1 MGKFTK
7 KLQAHDSSYNDF
19 FKNELG
25 KALTNVDVSRQDET
39 ISKQSEDLRR
49 IKISYDKKH
58 YNTEGNYREEKI
70 VVTAL
75 PGADFLN
82 ANDFLNTISSQISG
96 NFLTHDLETTLPYRS
111 QLNNQAQYY
120 YSLKSKYNYYA
131 RGFEEQITNVTERII
146 PNYHIQRSSLTEQ
159 KSNFSTPNQ
168 DFFQSVGT
176 KASITLP
183 PINDQKLRNIIV
195 DDLQSVESVADQYP
209 MYNEIKFVSSQ
220 VGSLTKYL
228 NDQGMMPLLI
238 SDYTNPAN
246 ISRRQ
251 FDLLTSEQNSQVKQS
266 VNVSVFNLANWT
278 QNQNFDLA
286 TNNLTVVSGY
296 ERESFYAERLKKFIL
311 NGIIRTYTQAHLRTY
326 EDIIDTKPCYAEVMF
341 YKVDKYVNN
350 IIGDPVQT
358 YWVSNKEELNIIMD
372 TQIKYGQPYSY
383 DVKQVVMV
391 VGNSYSYSRPQLRPD
406 SKQLTADIT
415 VTNRPSIQ
423 ILEIPY
429 FNDKIVSIQSPPL
442 VPQVHFS
449 TKMNSDKSI
458 KISLSHT
465 LGEDLQTFK
474 TIETSDLQQL
484 DYMNLFRTNYTS
496 MENEFYFSSKGI
508 PEYYE
513 VYRLDRKPKS
523 YDDFSANKL
532 KDAKSFLQEKRESS
546 SHVSVNDFILPNRKY
561 YYMFRAVNIHNHK
574 SNPTIV
580 YEVELIQDAD
590 DSKVV
595 VNKFDF
601 EMPPTYMN
609 TKKFNSLF
617 QVEPAL
623 QQRLLDN
630 NQPSLYNKATAK
642 GSLDNI
648 KLGNV
653 PDSLWGRNFKIRITS
668 TTTGRKIDFNI
679 NFNVKTSK
687 TKEDFE

>member
-25 KALTNVDVSRQDET
+25 KALTDIDVSIQDDTLSKKSENNKRLKLSYGET
-39 ISKQSEDLRR
+39 
-49 IKISYDKKH
+49 SY
-58 YNTEGNYREEKI
+58 NPEGNFREEKI
-70 VVTAL
+70 TISAL
-75 PGADFLN
+75 PGAEFVSEN
-82 ANDFLNTISSQISG
+82 QFINTVSSQISG
-96 NFLTHDLETTLPYRS
+96 NFLTHDLETALPYRS
-111 QLNNQAQYY
+111 QLNNQAQYF

-131 RGFEEQITNVTERII
+131 RGFEEEVANVTERIV
-146 PNYHIQRSSLTEQ
+146 PNYYIQQSSLDSQ
-159 KSNFSTPNQ
+159 KSNFSNPNKE
-168 DFFQSVGT
+168 FFQTLGT
-176 KASITLP
+176 INSMTMP
-183 PINDQKLRNIIV
+183 PINDQKLRNIII
-195 DDLQSVESVADQYP
+195 DDLKSVESIADQYP
-209 MYNEIKFVSSQ
+209 MYNEIKFVSSE
-220 VGSLTKYL
+220 VGSLTKYF
-228 NDQGMMPLLI
+228 NDQGMMALLM

-246 ISRRQ
+246 LSRRQ
-251 FDLLTSEQNSQVKQS
+251 FNLLTSTENSQVTQNADIS
-266 VNVSVFNLANWT
+266 IFNLSSWI

-286 TNNLTVVSGY
+286 TDNLTVASGY
-296 ERESFYAERLKKFIL
+296 ERDSFYAERLKKFIL
-311 NGIIRTYTQAHLRTY
+311 NGIIRTYTERYLRTY
-326 EDIIDTKPCYAEVMF
+326 EDIINTEPCYTEVMF

-350 IIGDPVQT
+350 VIGDPVQT
-358 YWVSNKEELNIIMD
+358 YWVSNKDQLNILID

-383 DVKQVVMV
+383 DVKQVVMI
-391 VGNSYSYSRPQLRPD
+391 VGNSYSYSSPTIRPNT
-406 SKQLTADIT
+406 KQFTADIT
-415 VTNRPSIQ
+415 VINSPSLQ

-429 FNDKIVSIQSPPL
+429 FTDKIISIQSPPL
-442 VPQVHFS
+442 IPQVHFS

-458 KISLSHT
+458 KISLGHT
-465 LGEDLQTFK
+465 LGEDIQSFK
-474 TIETSDLQQL
+474 TIETADIRQL
-484 DYMNLFRTNYTS
+484 DFMNLFRTNYTS
-496 MENEFYFSSKGI
+496 MENEYFFSSEGV

-513 VYRLDRKPKS
+513 IYRLDKKPMS

-532 KDAKSFLQEKRESS
+532 KDAKSFFQEKRESS
-546 SHVSVNDFILPNRKY
+546 SHVSVNDFIFPNRKY

-601 EMPPTYMN
+601 EIPPTYMN

-623 QQRLLDN
+623 QQRLLDS
-630 NQPSLYNKATAK
+630 NQPSLYNKSTAK
-642 GSLDNI
+642 GSLENI

-653 PDSLWGRNFKIRITS
+653 PDSLWGRNFKIRISS

-687 TKEDFE
+687 TNEDFE

>member
-25 KALTNVDVSRQDET
+25 KALTDVDVSLQDDT
-39 ISKQSEDLRR
+39 ISKKSENNRR
-49 IKISYDKKH
+49 LELSYGETS
-58 YNTEGNYREEKI
+58 YNPEGNLREEKI
-70 VVTAL
+70 VITAL
-75 PGADFLN
+75 PGSDFATEN
-82 ANDFLNTISSQISG
+82 QFINTISSQISG

-111 QLNNQAQYY
+111 QLNNQAQYF

-131 RGFEEQITNVTERII
+131 RGFEEQVANVTERII
-146 PNYHIQRSSLTEQ
+146 PNYYIQRSNLDPQ
-159 KSNFSTPNQ
+159 KSNFSSPNKE
-168 DFFQSVGT
+168 FFQTVGT
-176 KASITLP
+176 VNSMTLP
-183 PINDQKLRNIIV
+183 PVNDQKLRNVII
-195 DDLQSVESVADQYP
+195 DDLKSVESSADQYP
-209 MYNEIKFVSSQ
+209 MYNEIKFVSSE
-220 VGSLTKYL
+220 VGNLTKYL
-228 NDQGMMPLLI
+228 NDQGMMVLLM

-246 ISRRQ
+246 LSRRQ
-251 FDLLTSEQNSQVKQS
+251 FDLLTSTENSQVTQN
-266 VNVSVFNLANWT
+266 VNISIFNLSSWI

-286 TNNLTVVSGY
+286 TDNLTVVSGY
-296 ERESFYAERLKKFIL
+296 ERDSFYAERLKKFIL
-311 NGIIRTYTQAHLRTY
+311 NGIIRTYTERYLRTY
-326 EDIIDTKPCYAEVMF
+326 EDIINTEPCYAEVMF

-350 IIGDPVQT
+350 VIGDPVQT
-358 YWVSNKEELNIIMD
+358 YWVSNKDQLNILMD

-391 VGNSYSYSRPQLRPD
+391 VGNSYSYTRPIMRPNT
-406 SKQLTADIT
+406 KQYTADIT
-415 VTNRPSIQ
+415 VTNRPSLQ

-429 FNDKIVSIQSPPL
+429 FSDKIVSIQSPPL
-442 VPQVHFS
+442 IPQVHFS
-449 TKMNSDKSI
+449 TKMSSDKSI
-458 KISLSHT
+458 KISLGHT
-465 LGEDLQTFK
+465 LGEDIQPFK
-474 TIETSDLQQL
+474 TIETADLQQL
-484 DYMNLFRTNYTS
+484 DSMNLFRTNYTS
-496 MENEFYFSSKGI
+496 MESEYFFSSDGV

-513 VYRLDRKPKS
+513 IYRLDKKPMS

-532 KDAKSFLQEKRESS
+532 KDAKSFFQEKRESS
-546 SHVSVNDFILPNRKY
+546 SHVSVNDFIFPNRKY

-623 QQRLLDN
+623 QQRLLDS
-630 NQPSLYNKATAK
+630 NQPSLYNKPTAK
-642 GSLDNI
+642 GSLENI

-668 TTTGRKIDFNI
+668 TTTGRKIDFNV

-687 TKEDFE
+687 TNEDFE

>member
-25 KALTNVDVSRQDET
+25 KALTDVDVSLQDDT
-39 ISKQSEDLRR
+39 ISKKSENARR
-49 IKISYDKKH
+49 LKLSYGEISY
-58 YNTEGNYREEKI
+58 NSEGNFREEKI

-75 PGADFLN
+75 PGADFITEN
-82 ANDFLNTISSQISG
+82 QFMDAISSQISG
-96 NFLTHDLETTLPYRS
+96 NFVTHDLETTLPYRS
-111 QLNNQAQYY
+111 QLNNQAQYF

-131 RGFEEQITNVTERII
+131 RGFEEQVANVTERIA
-146 PNYHIQRSSLTEQ
+146 PNYYIQRSNLDPQ
-159 KSNFSTPNQ
+159 KSNFSTPNKE
-168 DFFQSVGT
+168 FFQSIGT
-176 KASITLP
+176 RTSMTMPSA
-183 PINDQKLRNIIV
+183 NDQKLRNIIV
-195 DDLQSVESVADQYP
+195 DDLQSVESTADQYP
-209 MYNEIKFVSSQ
+209 MYNEIKFVSSE
-220 VGSLTKYL
+220 VGNLTKYL
-228 NDQGMMPLLI
+228 NDQGMMALLM

-246 ISRRQ
+246 LSRRQ
-251 FDLLTSEQNSQVKQS
+251 FNLLTSTENSQVTQNANIS
-266 VNVSVFNLANWT
+266 TFNLSSWI

-286 TNNLTVVSGY
+286 TDNLTVVSGY
-296 ERESFYAERLKKFIL
+296 ERDSFYAERLKKFIL
-311 NGIIRTYTQAHLRTY
+311 NGIIRTYTQRYLRTY
-326 EDIIDTKPCYAEVMF
+326 EDIINTEPCYAEVMF

-358 YWVSNKEELNIIMD
+358 YWVSNKDQLNILMD

-391 VGNSYSYSRPQLRPD
+391 VGNSYNYSNPIMRPNA
-406 SKQLTADIT
+406 KQFTADIT

-423 ILEIPY
+423 VLEIPY
-429 FNDKIVSIQSPPL
+429 FSDKIVSIQSPPL
-442 VPQVHFS
+442 IPQVHFS

-465 LGEDLQTFK
+465 LGEDIQPFK
-474 TIETSDLQQL
+474 TIETADLQQL
-484 DYMNLFRTNYTS
+484 DFMNLFRTNYTS
-496 MENEFYFSSKGI
+496 MENEYFFSSEGI

-513 VYRLDRKPKS
+513 VYRLDKKPMS

-532 KDAKSFLQEKRESS
+532 RDAKSFLQEKRESS
-546 SHVSVNDFILPNRKY
+546 SHVSVNDFIFPNRKY

-601 EMPPTYMN
+601 EIPPTYMN

-623 QQRLLDN
+623 QQRLLDS
-630 NQPSLYNKATAK
+630 NQPSLYNKPSAK
-642 GSLDNI
+642 GSLENI

-653 PDSLWGRNFKIRITS
+653 PDSLWGRNFKIRIAS

-687 TKEDFE
+687 TNEDFE

>member
-25 KALTNVDVSRQDET
+25 KALTDVDVSLQDDT
-39 ISKQSEDLRR
+39 ISKKSENARR
-49 IKISYDKKH
+49 LKLSYGEISY
-58 YNTEGNYREEKI
+58 NSEGNFREEKI

-75 PGADFLN
+75 PGADFITEN
-82 ANDFLNTISSQISG
+82 QFMDVISSQISG
-96 NFLTHDLETTLPYRS
+96 NFVTHDLETTLPYRS
-111 QLNNQAQYY
+111 QLNNQAQYF

-131 RGFEEQITNVTERII
+131 RGFEEQVTNVSERIA
-146 PNYHIQRSSLTEQ
+146 PNYYIQRSNLEPQ
-159 KSNFSTPNQ
+159 KSNFSTPNKE
-168 DFFQSVGT
+168 FFQSIGT
-176 KASITLP
+176 RTSMTMP
-183 PINDQKLRNIIV
+183 PANDQKLRNIIV
-195 DDLQSVESVADQYP
+195 DDLQSVESTADQYP
-209 MYNEIKFVSSQ
+209 MYNEIKFVSSE
-220 VGSLTKYL
+220 VGNLTKYL
-228 NDQGMMPLLI
+228 NDQGMMALLM

-246 ISRRQ
+246 LSRRQ
-251 FDLLTSEQNSQVKQS
+251 FNLLTSTENSQVTQNTNIS
-266 VNVSVFNLANWT
+266 TFNLSSWI

-286 TNNLTVVSGY
+286 TDNLTVVSGY
-296 ERESFYAERLKKFIL
+296 ERDSFYAERLKKFIL
-311 NGIIRTYTQAHLRTY
+311 NGIIRTYTQRYLRTY
-326 EDIIDTKPCYAEVMF
+326 EDIINTEPCYAEVMF

-358 YWVSNKEELNIIMD
+358 YWVSNKDQLNILMD

-391 VGNSYSYSRPQLRPD
+391 VGNSYNYSNPIMRPNA
-406 SKQLTADIT
+406 KQFTADIT

-423 ILEIPY
+423 VLEIPY
-429 FNDKIVSIQSPPL
+429 FSDKIVSIQSPPL
-442 VPQVHFS
+442 TPQVHFS

-465 LGEDLQTFK
+465 LGEDIQPFK
-474 TIETSDLQQL
+474 TIETADLQQL
-484 DYMNLFRTNYTS
+484 DFMNLFRTNYTS
-496 MENEFYFSSKGI
+496 MENEYFFSSEGI

-513 VYRLDRKPKS
+513 VYRLDKKPMS

-532 KDAKSFLQEKRESS
+532 RDAKSFLQEKRESS
-546 SHVSVNDFILPNRKY
+546 SHVSVNDFIFPNRKY

-601 EMPPTYMN
+601 EIPPTYMN

-623 QQRLLDN
+623 QQRLLDS
-630 NQPSLYNKATAK
+630 NQPSLYNKPSAK
-642 GSLDNI
+642 GSLENI

-653 PDSLWGRNFKIRITS
+653 PDSLWGRNFKIRIAS

-687 TKEDFE
+687 TNEDFE